1 MNLNVLKA
9 AVKSAEASLA
19 NARAKSRD
27 PNLSDTTR
35 RTYEKQTPILQR
47 QVLEAR
53 KLYNDFIDEQR
64 EERGFKPREYVEV
77 KHIRRH

>member
-19 NARAKSRD
+19 NARAKARD

-64 EERGFKPREYVEV
+64 EERGFKPREYAEV